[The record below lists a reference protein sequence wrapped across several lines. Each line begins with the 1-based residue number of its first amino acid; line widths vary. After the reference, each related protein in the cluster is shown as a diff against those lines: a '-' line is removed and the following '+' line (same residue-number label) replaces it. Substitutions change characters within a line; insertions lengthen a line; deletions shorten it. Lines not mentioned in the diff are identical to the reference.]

1 MSAEMKT
8 GIQKRFSLSSTNMIC
23 FLATALKTDET
34 NSCTNKV
41 SKQSF
46 TKHTV
51 WETKCYIH
59 TNCTQQNVV
68 QSHSVAQIHF
78 NRSTVL
84 KTNFTKKKPKY
95 KQWWYITWQPADT
108 TQYIHYPCALS
119 TVTFLVRARI
129 FQAVQSSKPRPTVC
143 RVTYIWRRI
152 NVLFT
157 GYHAESWELR
167 AESDPTWTGGN
178 VKHVMSKI
186 FLKDVFLDVFPDVF
200 WDANASLS
208 SINTTTKGKVLIN
221 KDNTAKNSH

>member
-8 GIQKRFSLSSTNMIC
+8 GIQKRLSLSSTNMIC

-41 SKQSF
+41 SKPSF

-84 KTNFTKKKPKY
+84 KTNFTKKKTQIQTVMIYHLTASRYHTVHSLSLCFVYSDISGQGPY
-95 KQWWYITWQPADT
+95 FSSSSEFET
-108 TQYIHYPCALS
+108 TTH
-119 TVTFLVRARI
+119 R
-129 FQAVQSSKPRPTVC
+129 VQSDIYLEENQCLIYWLSC
-143 RVTYIWRRI
+143 
-152 NVLFT
+152 
-157 GYHAESWELR
+157 WELR